1 MAGVAKFVLN
11 AAMKQTIK
19 KSRAL
24 RKTDY
29 ETLAAFRYLLRRFI
43 HFSEEAAKAI
53 HVTPQQHQALLAIK
67 GFPERDQVTVGEL
80 AERLQL
86 RHHSVVGLVDRLQ
99 KEKLVMRKSGNDRRE
114 VLVELTERGEQM
126 LADLSHIHRAE
137 LKKLGP
143 KLKLLLQALE
153 HESDH

>member
-1 MAGVAKFVLN
+1 
-11 AAMKQTIK
+11 MKH
-19 KSRAL
+19 SRSL

-43 HFSEEAAKAI
+43 HFSEEAAKANNI
-53 HVTPQQHQALLAIK
+53 TPQRHQALLAIK

-86 RHHSVVGLVDRLQ
+86 RHHSTVGLVDRLV
-99 KEKLVMRKSGNDRRE
+99 KEKLVTRKPGEDRRE
-114 VLVELTERGEQM
+114 VLVQLTDHGEQV
-126 LADLSHIHRAE
+126 LSGLSHIHRAE

-143 KLKLLLQALE
+143 QLRRLLQEL
-153 HESDH
+153 DQDNGQ